1 MDKKRL
7 IIAIVV
13 VIVEIILMAL
23 VLRYFLL
30 PKDSNDIS
38 ESNTEDFDS
47 ISLTGDDST
56 LKESNNN
63 EGNEKV
69 DENVMK
75 VTINNETYTMKV
87 DNLELMEELF
97 NSLPEK
103 FSMTELN
110 GNEKY
115 YYLNSNMKNA
125 NSEAVGQ
132 VQKGDVML
140 FGSDCLV
147 IFYDSFETE
156 FRYTKIG
163 HIDNLGDI
171 GSSNVEVSI
180 TK

>member
-1 MDKKRL
+1 MNKKRL
-7 IIAIVV
+7 IVAIVL
-13 VIVEIILMAL
+13 VIAEIIVMAFIIKLMHPRAYDP
-23 VLRYFLL
+23 VSVGGGD
-30 PKDSNDIS
+30 PSKIPTIT
-38 ESNTEDFDS
+38 NTNAN
-47 ISLTGDDST
+47 TNT
-56 LKESNNN
+56 KKE
-63 EGNEKV
+63 
-69 DENVMK
+69 ENVMK
-75 VTINNETYTMKV
+75 INIGYEKYVINVENEA
-87 DNLELMEELF
+87 LMEEIY
-97 NSLPEK
+97 
-103 FSMTELN
+103 
-110 GNEKY
+110 NEKY
-115 YYLNSNMKNA
+115 YYLNSTMKNA

>member
-7 IIAIVV
+7 IVAIVL
-13 VIVEIILMAL
+13 VIAEIIVMAFIIKLMHPRAYDP
-23 VLRYFLL
+23 VAVGGGD
-30 PKDSNDIS
+30 PSKIPTIT
-38 ESNTEDFDS
+38 NTNAN
-47 ISLTGDDST
+47 TNT
-56 LKESNNN
+56 KE
-63 EGNEKV
+63 E
-69 DENVMK
+69 ENVMK
-75 VTINNETYTMKV
+75 ININSEKYVINVENEA
-87 DNLELMEELF
+87 LMEEIY
-97 NSLPEK
+97 NALPET
-103 FSMTELN
+103 FTMNELN

-115 YYLNSNMKNA
+115 YYLNSTMKNA

-132 VQKGDVML
+132 VQRGDVML

>member
-7 IIAIVV
+7 IIA
-13 VIVEIILMAL
+13 VIVIILEIMIMAIIIRL
-23 VLRYFLL
+23 MHPRAYDPVAIGEEKFTL
-30 PKDSNDIS
+30 
-38 ESNTEDFDS
+38 
-47 ISLTGDDST
+47 DDSV
-56 LKESNNN
+56 EI
-63 EGNEKV
+63 E
-69 DENVMK
+69 ENVMK
-75 VTINNETYTMKV
+75 ININNEEYVINVENET
-87 DNLELMEELF
+87 LMEELF
-97 NSLPEK
+97 NSLPQT
-103 FSMTELN
+103 FNMTELN

-163 HIDNLGDI
+163 HIDNLGDL
-171 GSSNVEVSI
+171 GNGNVDVSI

>member
-7 IIAIVV
+7 IIA
-13 VIVEIILMAL
+13 VIVIIFEIVIMAIIIRLMHPRAYDPVAIGEEKFTL
-23 VLRYFLL
+23 
-30 PKDSNDIS
+30 
-38 ESNTEDFDS
+38 
-47 ISLTGDDST
+47 DDSV
-56 LKESNNN
+56 EI
-63 EGNEKV
+63 E
-69 DENVMK
+69 ENVMK
-75 VTINNETYTMKV
+75 ININNEEYVINVENET
-87 DNLELMEELF
+87 LMEELF

-103 FSMTELN
+103 FTMTELN

-163 HIDNLGDI
+163 HIDNLGDL
-171 GSSNVEVSI
+171 GSGNVDVSI
-180 TK
+180 SK

>member
-1 MDKKRL
+1 MNKKRL
-7 IIAIVV
+7 IVAIVLV
-13 VIVEIILMAL
+13 SAEIIVMAFIIKLMHPRAYDP
-23 VLRYFLL
+23 VSVGGGD
-30 PKDSNDIS
+30 PSKIPTIT
-38 ESNTEDFDS
+38 NTNAN
-47 ISLTGDDST
+47 TNT
-56 LKESNNN
+56 KKE
-63 EGNEKV
+63 
-69 DENVMK
+69 ENVMK
-75 VTINNETYTMKV
+75 ININSEKYVINVENEA
-87 DNLELMEELF
+87 LMEEIY
-97 NSLPEK
+97 NALPET
-103 FSMTELN
+103 FTMNELN

-115 YYLNSNMKNA
+115 YYLNSTMKNA

>member
-1 MDKKRL
+1 MNKKRL
-7 IIAIVV
+7 IVAIVL
-13 VIVEIILMAL
+13 VISEIIVMAFIIKLMHPRAYDP
-23 VLRYFLL
+23 VAVGGGD
-30 PKDSNDIS
+30 PSKIPTIT
-38 ESNTEDFDS
+38 NTNAN
-47 ISLTGDDST
+47 TNT
-56 LKESNNN
+56 KKE
-63 EGNEKV
+63 
-69 DENVMK
+69 ENVMK
-75 VTINNETYTMKV
+75 INIGYEKYVINVENEA
-87 DNLELMEELF
+87 LMEEIY
-97 NSLPEK
+97 NALPET
-103 FSMTELN
+103 FTMNELN

-115 YYLNSNMKNA
+115 YYLNSTMKNA

-171 GSSNVEVSI
+171 GNSNVEVSI

>member
-1 MDKKRL
+1 MITL
-7 IIAIVV
+7 LCTTMLQVWQSMAIIIRMMHPRAYDPVAIGEEKFTLDDS
-13 VIVEIILMAL
+13 VEI
-23 VLRYFLL
+23 
-30 PKDSNDIS
+30 
-38 ESNTEDFDS
+38 E
-47 ISLTGDDST
+47 
-56 LKESNNN
+56 
-63 EGNEKV
+63 
-69 DENVMK
+69 ENVMK
-75 VTINNETYTMKV
+75 ININNEEYVINVENET
-87 DNLELMEELF
+87 LMEELF
-97 NSLPEK
+97 NSLPQT
-103 FSMTELN
+103 FTMTELN

-163 HIDNLGDI
+163 HIDNLGDLEN
-171 GSSNVEVSI
+171 GNVDVSI

>member
-1 MDKKRL
+1 MNKKRL
-7 IIAIVV
+7 IVAIVL
-13 VIVEIILMAL
+13 VIAEIIVMAIIIKLMHPRAYDP
-23 VLRYFLL
+23 VAVGGGD
-30 PKDSNDIS
+30 PSKIPTIT
-38 ESNTEDFDS
+38 NTNAN
-47 ISLTGDDST
+47 TNT
-56 LKESNNN
+56 KKE
-63 EGNEKV
+63 
-69 DENVMK
+69 ENVMK
-75 VTINNETYTMKV
+75 ININSEKYVINVENEA
-87 DNLELMEELF
+87 LMEEIY
-97 NSLPEK
+97 NALPET
-103 FSMTELN
+103 FTMNELN

-115 YYLNSNMKNA
+115 YYLNSTMKNA

>member
-7 IIAIVV
+7 IIA
-13 VIVEIILMAL
+13 VIVIILEIMIMAIIIRL
-23 VLRYFLL
+23 MHPRAYDPVAIGEEKFTL
-30 PKDSNDIS
+30 
-38 ESNTEDFDS
+38 
-47 ISLTGDDST
+47 DDSV
-56 LKESNNN
+56 EI
-63 EGNEKV
+63 E
-69 DENVMK
+69 ENVMK
-75 VTINNETYTMKV
+75 ININNEEYVINVENET
-87 DNLELMEELF
+87 LMEELF
-97 NSLPEK
+97 NSLPQT
-103 FSMTELN
+103 FTMTELN

-163 HIDNLGDI
+163 HIDNLGDL
-171 GSSNVEVSI
+171 GNGNVDVSI

>member
-7 IIAIVV
+7 IIA
-13 VIVEIILMAL
+13 VIVIILEIMIMAIIIRL
-23 VLRYFLL
+23 MHPRAYDPVAIGEEKFTL
-30 PKDSNDIS
+30 
-38 ESNTEDFDS
+38 
-47 ISLTGDDST
+47 DDSV
-56 LKESNNN
+56 EI
-63 EGNEKV
+63 E
-69 DENVMK
+69 ENVMK
-75 VTINNETYTMKV
+75 ININNEEYVINVENET
-87 DNLELMEELF
+87 LMEELF
-97 NSLPEK
+97 NSLPQT
-103 FSMTELN
+103 FTMTELN

-125 NSEAVGQ
+125 NSEAVGK

-163 HIDNLGDI
+163 HIDNLGDL
-171 GSSNVEVSI
+171 GNGNVDVSI

>member
-7 IIAIVV
+7 IIA
-13 VIVEIILMAL
+13 VIVIIFEIVIMAIIIRLMHPRAYDPVAIGEEKFTL
-23 VLRYFLL
+23 
-30 PKDSNDIS
+30 
-38 ESNTEDFDS
+38 
-47 ISLTGDDST
+47 DDSV
-56 LKESNNN
+56 EI
-63 EGNEKV
+63 E
-69 DENVMK
+69 ENVMK
-75 VTINNETYTMKV
+75 ININNEEYVINVENET
-87 DNLELMEELF
+87 LMEEIY
-97 NSLPEK
+97 NALPET
-103 FSMTELN
+103 FTMTELN

-163 HIDNLGDI
+163 HIDNLGDL
-171 GSSNVEVSI
+171 GNGNVDVSI

>member
-1 MDKKRL
+1 MNKKRL
-7 IIAIVV
+7 IVAIVL
-13 VIVEIILMAL
+13 VIAEIIVMAFIIKLMHPRAYDP
-23 VLRYFLL
+23 VSVGGGD
-30 PKDSNDIS
+30 PSKIPTIT
-38 ESNTEDFDS
+38 NTNAN
-47 ISLTGDDST
+47 TNT
-56 LKESNNN
+56 KE
-63 EGNEKV
+63 E
-69 DENVMK
+69 ENVMK
-75 VTINNETYTMKV
+75 ININSEKYVINVENEA
-87 DNLELMEELF
+87 LMEEIY
-97 NSLPEK
+97 NALPEI
-103 FSMTELN
+103 FTMNELN

-115 YYLNSNMKNA
+115 YYLNSTMKNA

>member
-1 MDKKRL
+1 MNKKRL
-7 IIAIVV
+7 IVAIVL
-13 VIVEIILMAL
+13 VIAEIIVMAFIIKLMHPRAYDP
-23 VLRYFLL
+23 VSVGGGD
-30 PKDSNDIS
+30 PSKIPTIT
-38 ESNTEDFDS
+38 NTNAN
-47 ISLTGDDST
+47 TNT
-56 LKESNNN
+56 KE
-63 EGNEKV
+63 E
-69 DENVMK
+69 ENVMK
-75 VTINNETYTMKV
+75 ININSEKYVINVENEA
-87 DNLELMEELF
+87 LMEEIY
-97 NSLPEK
+97 NALPET
-103 FSMTELN
+103 FTMNELN

-115 YYLNSNMKNA
+115 YYLNSTMKNA

>member
-7 IIAIVV
+7 IIA
-13 VIVEIILMAL
+13 VIVIIFEIVIMAIIIRLMHPRAYDPVAIGEEKFTL
-23 VLRYFLL
+23 
-30 PKDSNDIS
+30 
-38 ESNTEDFDS
+38 
-47 ISLTGDDST
+47 DDSV
-56 LKESNNN
+56 EI
-63 EGNEKV
+63 E
-69 DENVMK
+69 ENVMK
-75 VTINNETYTMKV
+75 ININNEEYVINVENET
-87 DNLELMEELF
+87 LMEELF

-103 FSMTELN
+103 FTMTELN

-156 FRYTKIG
+156 FRYTILG
-163 HIDNLGDI
+163 HLCDKEYLGK
-171 GSSNVEVSI
+171 GNVDVSI

>member
-1 MDKKRL
+1 MNKKRL
-7 IIAIVV
+7 IVAIVL
-13 VIVEIILMAL
+13 VIAEIIVMAIIIKLMHPRAYDP
-23 VLRYFLL
+23 VSVGGGD
-30 PKDSNDIS
+30 PSKIPTIT
-38 ESNTEDFDS
+38 NTNAN
-47 ISLTGDDST
+47 T
-56 LKESNNN
+56 KE
-63 EGNEKV
+63 E
-69 DENVMK
+69 ENVMK
-75 VTINNETYTMKV
+75 ININSEKYVINVENEA
-87 DNLELMEELF
+87 LMEEIY
-97 NSLPEK
+97 NALPET
-103 FSMTELN
+103 FTMNELN

-115 YYLNSNMKNA
+115 YYLNSTMKNA

>member
-7 IIAIVV
+7 IIA
-13 VIVEIILMAL
+13 VIVIVLEIMIMAIIIRLMHPRAYDP
-23 VLRYFLL
+23 VSVGGGD
-30 PKDSNDIS
+30 PSKIPTIT
-38 ESNTEDFDS
+38 NTNAN
-47 ISLTGDDST
+47 TNT
-56 LKESNNN
+56 KE
-63 EGNEKV
+63 E
-69 DENVMK
+69 ENVMK
-75 VTINNETYTMKV
+75 ININSEKYVINVENEA
-87 DNLELMEELF
+87 LMEEIY
-97 NSLPEK
+97 NALPET
-103 FSMTELN
+103 FTMNELN

-115 YYLNSNMKNA
+115 YYLNSTMKNA

-140 FGSDCLV
+140 FESDCLV

>member
-1 MDKKRL
+1 MNKKRL
-7 IIAIVV
+7 IVAIVL
-13 VIVEIILMAL
+13 VIAEIIVMAIIIKLMHPRAYDP
-23 VLRYFLL
+23 VSVGGGD
-30 PKDSNDIS
+30 PSKIPTIT
-38 ESNTEDFDS
+38 NTNAN
-47 ISLTGDDST
+47 TNT
-56 LKESNNN
+56 KKE
-63 EGNEKV
+63 
-69 DENVMK
+69 ENVMK
-75 VTINNETYTMKV
+75 ININSEKYVINVENEA
-87 DNLELMEELF
+87 LMEEIY
-97 NSLPEK
+97 NALPET
-103 FSMTELN
+103 FTMNELN

-115 YYLNSNMKNA
+115 YYLNSTMKNA

>member
-1 MDKKRL
+1 MDKKKL
-7 IIAIVV
+7 IIA
-13 VIVEIILMAL
+13 VIVIILEIVIMAIIIRL
-23 VLRYFLL
+23 MHPRAYDPVAIGEEKFPL
-30 PKDSNDIS
+30 D
-38 ESNTEDFDS
+38 
-47 ISLTGDDST
+47 
-56 LKESNNN
+56 NNV
-63 EGNEKV
+63 EIE
-69 DENVMK
+69 ENVMK
-75 VTINNETYTMKV
+75 ININNEEYVINVENET
-87 DNLELMEELF
+87 LMEELF
-97 NSLPEK
+97 NSLPQT
-103 FSMTELN
+103 FTMTELN

-163 HIDNLGDI
+163 HIDNLGDLEN
-171 GSSNVEVSI
+171 GNVDVSI

>member
-7 IIAIVV
+7 IIA
-13 VIVEIILMAL
+13 VIVIVLEIMIMAIIIRLMHPRAYDPVAIGEEKFPL
-23 VLRYFLL
+23 
-30 PKDSNDIS
+30 D
-38 ESNTEDFDS
+38 
-47 ISLTGDDST
+47 
-56 LKESNNN
+56 NNV
-63 EGNEKV
+63 EIE
-69 DENVMK
+69 ENVMK
-75 VTINNETYTMKV
+75 ININNEEYVINVENET
-87 DNLELMEELF
+87 LMEEIY
-97 NSLPEK
+97 NALPET
-103 FSMTELN
+103 FTMTELN

-163 HIDNLGDI
+163 HIDNLSDLGN
-171 GSSNVEVSI
+171 GSVEVRI
-180 TK
+180 EK

>member
-1 MDKKRL
+1 MNKKRL
-7 IIAIVV
+7 IVAIVLV
-13 VIVEIILMAL
+13 SAEIIVMAFIIKLMHPRAYDP
-23 VLRYFLL
+23 VAVGGGD
-30 PKDSNDIS
+30 PSKIPTIT
-38 ESNTEDFDS
+38 NTNAN
-47 ISLTGDDST
+47 TNT
-56 LKESNNN
+56 KKE
-63 EGNEKV
+63 
-69 DENVMK
+69 ENVMK
-75 VTINNETYTMKV
+75 ININSEKYVINVENEA
-87 DNLELMEELF
+87 LMEEIY
-97 NSLPEK
+97 NALPEI
-103 FSMTELN
+103 FTMNELN

-115 YYLNSNMKNA
+115 YYLNSTMKNA

>member
-1 MDKKRL
+1 MNKKRL
-7 IIAIVV
+7 IVAIVL
-13 VIVEIILMAL
+13 VIAEIIVMAIIIKLMHPRAYDP
-23 VLRYFLL
+23 VSVGGGD
-30 PKDSNDIS
+30 PSKIPTIT
-38 ESNTEDFDS
+38 NTNAN
-47 ISLTGDDST
+47 TNT
-56 LKESNNN
+56 KE
-63 EGNEKV
+63 E
-69 DENVMK
+69 ENVMK
-75 VTINNETYTMKV
+75 ININSEKYVINVENEA
-87 DNLELMEELF
+87 LMEEIY
-97 NSLPEK
+97 NALPET
-103 FSMTELN
+103 FTMNELN

-115 YYLNSNMKNA
+115 YYLNSTMKNA

-163 HIDNLGDI
+163 HIDNLGNI

>member
-7 IIAIVV
+7 IIA
-13 VIVEIILMAL
+13 VIVIILEIMIMAIIIRL
-23 VLRYFLL
+23 MHPRAYDPVAIGEEKFTL
-30 PKDSNDIS
+30 
-38 ESNTEDFDS
+38 
-47 ISLTGDDST
+47 DDSV
-56 LKESNNN
+56 EI
-63 EGNEKV
+63 E
-69 DENVMK
+69 ENVMK
-75 VTINNETYTMKV
+75 ININNEEYVINVENET
-87 DNLELMEELF
+87 LMEELF
-97 NSLPEK
+97 NSLPQT
-103 FSMTELN
+103 FTMTELN

-163 HIDNLGDI
+163 HIDNLGDLEN
-171 GSSNVEVSI
+171 GNVDVSI

>member
-1 MDKKRL
+1 MNKKRL
-7 IIAIVV
+7 IVAIVL
-13 VIVEIILMAL
+13 VIAEIIVMAFIIKLMHPRAYDP
-23 VLRYFLL
+23 VAVGGGD
-30 PKDSNDIS
+30 PSKIPTIT
-38 ESNTEDFDS
+38 NTNAN
-47 ISLTGDDST
+47 TNT
-56 LKESNNN
+56 KE
-63 EGNEKV
+63 E
-69 DENVMK
+69 ENVMK
-75 VTINNETYTMKV
+75 ININSEKYVINVENEA
-87 DNLELMEELF
+87 LMEEIY
-97 NSLPEK
+97 NALPET
-103 FSMTELN
+103 FTMNELN

-115 YYLNSNMKNA
+115 YYLNSTMKNA

>member
-1 MDKKRL
+1 MNKKRL
-7 IIAIVV
+7 IVAIVLV
-13 VIVEIILMAL
+13 SAEIIVMAFIIKLMHPRAYDP
-23 VLRYFLL
+23 VAVGGGD
-30 PKDSNDIS
+30 PSKIPTIT
-38 ESNTEDFDS
+38 NTNAN
-47 ISLTGDDST
+47 TNT
-56 LKESNNN
+56 KKE
-63 EGNEKV
+63 
-69 DENVMK
+69 ENVMK
-75 VTINNETYTMKV
+75 INIGYEKYVINVENEA
-87 DNLELMEELF
+87 LMEEIY
-97 NSLPEK
+97 NALPEI
-103 FSMTELN
+103 FTMNELN

-115 YYLNSNMKNA
+115 YYLNSTMKNA

>member
-1 MDKKRL
+1 MDKKKL
-7 IIAIVV
+7 IIA
-13 VIVEIILMAL
+13 VIVIILEIVIMAIIIRL
-23 VLRYFLL
+23 MHPRAYDPVAIGEEKFPL
-30 PKDSNDIS
+30 D
-38 ESNTEDFDS
+38 
-47 ISLTGDDST
+47 
-56 LKESNNN
+56 NNV
-63 EGNEKV
+63 EIEEE
-69 DENVMK
+69 ENVMK
-75 VTINNETYTMKV
+75 ININNEEYVINVENET
-87 DNLELMEELF
+87 LMEEIY
-97 NSLPEK
+97 NALPET
-103 FSMTELN
+103 FTMTELN

-163 HIDNLGDI
+163 HIDNLGNLEN
-171 GSSNVEVSI
+171 GNVDVSI

>member
-1 MDKKRL
+1 MNKKRL
-7 IIAIVV
+7 IVAIVL
-13 VIVEIILMAL
+13 VIAEIIVMAFIIKLMHPRAYDP
-23 VLRYFLL
+23 VSVGGGD
-30 PKDSNDIS
+30 PSKIPTITNINA
-38 ESNTEDFDS
+38 NTN
-47 ISLTGDDST
+47 T
-56 LKESNNN
+56 KE
-63 EGNEKV
+63 E
-69 DENVMK
+69 ENVMK
-75 VTINNETYTMKV
+75 ININSEKYVINVENEA
-87 DNLELMEELF
+87 LMEEIY
-97 NSLPEK
+97 NALPET
-103 FSMTELN
+103 FTMNELN

-115 YYLNSNMKNA
+115 YYLNSTMKNA

>member
-1 MDKKRL
+1 MNKKRL
-7 IIAIVV
+7 IVVIVL
-13 VIVEIILMAL
+13 VIVEIIVMAFIIKLMHPRAYDP
-23 VLRYFLL
+23 VSVGGGD
-30 PKDSNDIS
+30 PSKIPTIT
-38 ESNTEDFDS
+38 NTNAN
-47 ISLTGDDST
+47 TNT
-56 LKESNNN
+56 KE
-63 EGNEKV
+63 E
-69 DENVMK
+69 ENVMK
-75 VTINNETYTMKV
+75 ININSEKYVINVENEA
-87 DNLELMEELF
+87 LMEEIY
-97 NSLPEK
+97 NALPET
-103 FSMTELN
+103 FTMNELN

-115 YYLNSNMKNA
+115 YYLNSTMKNA

>member
-7 IIAIVV
+7 IIA
-13 VIVEIILMAL
+13 VIVIILEIVIMAIIIRL
-23 VLRYFLL
+23 MHPRAYDPVAIGEEKFTL
-30 PKDSNDIS
+30 
-38 ESNTEDFDS
+38 
-47 ISLTGDDST
+47 DDSV
-56 LKESNNN
+56 EI
-63 EGNEKV
+63 E
-69 DENVMK
+69 ENVMK
-75 VTINNETYTMKV
+75 ININNEEYDINVENET
-87 DNLELMEELF
+87 LMEELF
-97 NSLPEK
+97 NSLPQT
-103 FSMTELN
+103 FTMTELN

-163 HIDNLGDI
+163 HIDNLGDLEN
-171 GSSNVEVSI
+171 GNVDVSI

>member
-1 MDKKRL
+1 MNKKRL
-7 IIAIVV
+7 IVAIVL
-13 VIVEIILMAL
+13 VIAEIIVMAIIIKLMHPRAYDP
-23 VLRYFLL
+23 VSVGGGD
-30 PKDSNDIS
+30 PSKIPTIT
-38 ESNTEDFDS
+38 NTNAN
-47 ISLTGDDST
+47 TNT
-56 LKESNNN
+56 KE
-63 EGNEKV
+63 E
-69 DENVMK
+69 ENVMK
-75 VTINNETYTMKV
+75 ININSEKYIINVENEA
-87 DNLELMEELF
+87 LMEEIY
-97 NSLPEK
+97 NALPET
-103 FSMTELN
+103 FTMNELN

-115 YYLNSNMKNA
+115 YYLNSTMKNA

>member
-63 EGNEKV
+63 EGNE
-69 DENVMK
+69 
-75 VTINNETYTMKV
+75 
-87 DNLELMEELF
+87 
-97 NSLPEK
+97 
-103 FSMTELN
+103 
-110 GNEKY
+110 
-115 YYLNSNMKNA
+115 
-125 NSEAVGQ
+125 
-132 VQKGDVML
+132 
-140 FGSDCLV
+140 
-147 IFYDSFETE
+147 
-156 FRYTKIG
+156 
-163 HIDNLGDI
+163 
-171 GSSNVEVSI
+171 
-180 TK
+180 